1 MQSPNSQVWYLVI
14 PLLGLVALAGCGGGG
29 SSSTTPPPSGI
40 VVTVSPK
47 TDTIGVGANLQYTAT
62 VTGTSNQTVQWSV
75 SGQGAGTIDA
85 NTGLYIAPQTVP
97 SPATV
102 TITATSLADTTQ
114 RGTATTMV
122 QA

>member
-1 MQSPNSQVWYLVI
+1 MQSPNSQVWYRVI
-14 PLLGLVALAGCGGGG
+14 AFSGLIALAGCGGG
-29 SSSTTPPPSGI
+29 SSNTTPPPSGI
-40 VVTVSPK
+40 VVNVSPK
-47 TDTIGVGANLQYTAT
+47 TDTIGVGANLQYTAA

-102 TITATSLADTTQ
+102 T
-114 RGTATTMV
+114 
-122 QA
+122 